1 MRKIS
6 VLLFILT
13 SLLLAGNYQ
22 EIRINNT
29 SKQLIHRLQDLGV
42 DLDHIQQKKGEFIQF
57 AIPEVLTLALL
68 EDGIQ
73 FNIIHDD
80 LESFYAS
87 RLYNISS
94 RDFDY
99 GSMGGYYTH
108 DEVVEHLIELSEDY
122 PSIVSEPL
130 YLGESYE
137 GRPVYAVK
145 LSDNPNS
152 DEDEPEVLYTGLHH
166 AREPMSYMNLFYYM
180 YWLVENYGSDSEAT
194 ALLDNREM
202 WFIPMVNPDGLV
214 YNQGIN
220 SNGGGMQRK
229 NHRQTC
235 SSNDDQYDWD
245 GIDLNR
251 NYSYQ
256 WAFDNNGS
264 SPDPCSQTYRGSEAF
279 SEPETQ
285 IVRDFVESHDF
296 SIVLNYHSYG
306 NLLIHPLGYIAGL
319 LPPEPDLSIFRE
331 FGNEMTE
338 YNNYLMG
345 TGIETVGYTVNG
357 EACDWMYGEHGI
369 YAYTPEIGMSSDGF
383 WPESDRILPL
393 AEENLHPNKFVAW
406 AVGSTYKVRMDF
418 EEDFYIQG
426 ESYDFNYNIKNQG
439 LENSTGSVIINLTS
453 PLFENEEIILTDLGS
468 WQNYTNSKLFS
479 ISSNISGGSI
489 IPITIS
495 VNDDIGFIFSK
506 TYSIL
511 VGQPDLIFSDNAES
525 GMGNW
530 NTDSWGLS
538 QNEFAGNY
546 SFSDSPQ
553 GEYIGEWGTSEMTLN
568 APLDFSELG
577 DAYLQITSKWAI
589 EEGWDWAQILGSTD
603 GQNWIPLQGNYMSG
617 GAGQGIQTS
626 GEFGYDGQSDWIT
639 DNISLSQFAGSEQFF
654 LQFKISSDGYVTDDG
669 IYIDNISIF
678 AYNAANIALG
688 DVNHDG
694 AINVLDIVNIVNII
708 LETTSGEEDLVV
720 ADLNG
725 DGDINILDI
734 VILVGIILQD

>member
-1 MRKIS
+1 MKNMCIL
-6 VLLFILT
+6 LLF
-13 SLLLAGNYQ
+13 LASIFARSYQ
-22 EIRINNT
+22 EIRIDDT
-29 SKQLIHRLQDLGV
+29 SLEVIHRLQDLGV
-42 DLDHIQQKKGEFIQF
+42 DLDHVQQKKGEFIQF
-57 AIPEVLTLALL
+57 AIPENLTLVLS
-68 EDGIQ
+68 EDGII
-73 FNIIHDD
+73 FHVIYDD
-80 LESFYAS
+80 LEAYYAS

-108 DEVVEHLIELSEDY
+108 DEVVEHLVELSEDY
-122 PSIVSEPL
+122 PNVVSEL
-130 YLGESYE
+130 QYLGESYE
-137 GRPVYAVK
+137 GRPIYAVK

-152 DEDEPEVLYTGLHH
+152 DENEPEVLYTGLHH

-180 YWLVENYGSDSEAT
+180 YWLVENYNIEDEAT
-194 ALLDNREM
+194 ALLNNREM

-220 SNGGGMQRK
+220 LNGGGMQRK
-229 NHRQTC
+229 NHRNTC

-256 WAFDNNGS
+256 WAFDDEGS
-264 SPDPCSQTYRGSEAF
+264 SPDLCSQTYRGSAPF

-285 IVRDFVESHDF
+285 IIRDFVEDHDF
-296 SIVLNYHSYG
+296 PIVLNYHSYG

-331 FGNEMTE
+331 FGDEMTM

-357 EACDWMYGEHGI
+357 EACDWMYGQHGI
-369 YAYTPEIGMSSDGF
+369 YAYTPEIGMWSDGF
-383 WPESDRILPL
+383 WPPSDRILPL

-406 AVGSTYKVRMDF
+406 AVGSKYKVNMTF

-426 ESYDFNYNIKNQG
+426 ESYNFNYNIKNQG
-439 LENSTGSVIINLTS
+439 LENANGLVLINIES
-453 PLFENEEIILTDLGS
+453 PIFENEQIMLTALDSWGIYSGS
-468 WQNYTNSKLFS
+468 KSFS
-479 ISSNISGGSI
+479 IPSNTIGGSM
-489 IPITIS
+489 IPVIIS
-495 VNDDIGFIFSK
+495 VNDDLGFEFTE
-506 TYSIL
+506 TYNIL
-511 VGQPDLIFSDNAES
+511 VGQPDLLFSDDAES

-546 SFSDSPQ
+546 SFADSPQ
-553 GEYIGEWGTSEMTLN
+553 GDYVGDWGSSEMTLN
-568 APLDFSELG
+568 SPLDFSEVAVG
-577 DAYLQITSKWAI
+577 YLQITSKWAI
-589 EEGWDWAQILGSTD
+589 EEGWDWAQALGSTD
-603 GQNWIPLQGNYMSG
+603 GQNWIPLQGDYMSG
-617 GAGQGIQTS
+617 GGGQGVQIS
-626 GEFGYDGQSDWIT
+626 GEFGYDGESDWVT
-639 DNISLSQFAGSEQFF
+639 DNISLSQFAGADQVY
-654 LQFKISSDGYVTDDG
+654 LQFKISSDGHVTYDG
-669 IYIDNISIF
+669 IYIDNITVFS
-678 AYNAANIALG
+678 YNTANIILG

-694 AINVLDIVNIVNII
+694 MINVLDIVNIVNII
-708 LETTSGEEDLVV
+708 LGGSASEEDLLV

-725 DGDINILDI
+725 DSEINILDI

>member
-1 MRKIS
+1 MCIL
-6 VLLFILT
+6 LLF
-13 SLLLAGNYQ
+13 LASIFAGSYQ
-22 EIRINNT
+22 EIRIDDT
-29 SKQLIHRLQDLGV
+29 SLEVIHRLQDLGV
-42 DLDHIQQKKGEFIQF
+42 DLDHVQQKKGEFIQF
-57 AIPEVLTLALL
+57 AIPENLTSVLS
-68 EDGIQ
+68 EDGII
-73 FNIIHDD
+73 FHVIYDD
-80 LESFYAS
+80 LEAYYAS

-108 DEVVEHLIELSEDY
+108 DEVVEHLVELSEDY
-122 PSIVSEPL
+122 PNVVSEL
-130 YLGESYE
+130 QYLGESYE
-137 GRPVYAVK
+137 GRPIYAVK

-152 DEDEPEVLYTGLHH
+152 DENEPEVLYTGLHH

-180 YWLVENYGSDSEAT
+180 YWLVENYNIEDEAT
-194 ALLDNREM
+194 ALLNNREM

-214 YNQGIN
+214 YNEGIN
-220 SNGGGMQRK
+220 LNGGGMQRK
-229 NHRQTC
+229 NHRNTC

-256 WAFDNNGS
+256 WAFDDEGS
-264 SPDPCSQTYRGSEAF
+264 SPDLCSQTYRGSAPF

-285 IVRDFVESHDF
+285 IIRDFVEDHDF
-296 SIVLNYHSYG
+296 PIVLNYHSYG

-331 FGNEMTE
+331 FGDEMTM

-369 YAYTPEIGMSSDGF
+369 YAYTPEIGTWSDGF
-383 WPESDRILPL
+383 WPPSDRILPL

-406 AVGSTYKVRMDF
+406 AVGSKYKVNMEF

-426 ESYDFNYNIKNQG
+426 ESYNFNYNIKNQG
-439 LENSTGSVIINLTS
+439 LENANGLVLINIES
-453 PLFENEEIILTDLGS
+453 PIFENEQIMLTALDSWGIYSGS
-468 WQNYTNSKLFS
+468 KSFS
-479 ISSNISGGSI
+479 IPSNISGGSM
-489 IPITIS
+489 IPVIIS
-495 VNDDIGFIFSK
+495 VNDDLGFKFSE
-506 TYSIL
+506 TYNIL
-511 VGQPDLIFSDNAES
+511 VGQPDLLFSDDAES

-553 GEYIGEWGTSEMTLN
+553 GDYVGDWGSSEMILN
-568 APLDFSELG
+568 SPLNFSEVAVG
-577 DAYLQITSKWAI
+577 YLQITSKWAI
-589 EEGWDWAQILGSTD
+589 EEGWDWAQVLGSTD
-603 GQNWIPLQGNYMSG
+603 GQNWIPLQGDYMSG
-617 GAGQGIQTS
+617 GGGQGVQIS
-626 GEFGYDGQSDWIT
+626 GEFGYDGESDWVT
-639 DNISLSQFAGSEQFF
+639 DNISLSQFSGADQVY
-654 LQFKISSDGYVTDDG
+654 LQFKISSDGHVTYDG
-669 IYIDNISIF
+669 IYIDNISVF
-678 AYNAANIALG
+678 GYNTANIILG

-694 AINVLDIVNIVNII
+694 MINVLDIVNIVNII
-708 LETTSGEEDLVV
+708 LGGSASEEDLLV

-725 DGDINILDI
+725 DSEINILDI

>member
-1 MRKIS
+1 MYIL
-6 VLLFILT
+6 LLF
-13 SLLLAGNYQ
+13 LASIFAGSYQ
-22 EIRINNT
+22 EIRIDDT
-29 SKQLIHRLQDLGV
+29 SLEVIHRLQDLGV
-42 DLDHIQQKKGEFIQF
+42 DLDHVQQKKGEFIQF
-57 AIPEVLTLALL
+57 AIPENLTSALS
-68 EDGIQ
+68 EDGIP
-73 FNIIHDD
+73 FHVIHDD
-80 LESFYAS
+80 LEAYYAS

-108 DEVVEHLIELSEDY
+108 DEVVEHLVELSEDY
-122 PSIVSEPL
+122 PNVVSEL
-130 YLGESYE
+130 QYLGESYE
-137 GRPVYAVK
+137 GRPIYAVK

-152 DEDEPEVLYTGLHH
+152 DENEPEVLYTGLHH

-180 YWLVENYGSDSEAT
+180 YWLVENYNIDDEAT
-194 ALLDNREM
+194 ALLNNREM

-220 SNGGGMQRK
+220 LNGGGMQRK
-229 NHRQTC
+229 NHRNTC

-256 WAFDNNGS
+256 WAFDDEGS
-264 SPDPCSQTYRGSEAF
+264 SPDLCSQTYRGSAPF

-285 IVRDFVESHDF
+285 IIRDFVEDHNF
-296 SIVLNYHSYG
+296 PIVLNYHSYG

-331 FGNEMTE
+331 FGDEMTM

-369 YAYTPEIGMSSDGF
+369 YAYTPEIGMWSDGF
-383 WPESDRILPL
+383 WPPSDRILPL

-406 AVGSTYKVRMDF
+406 AVGSKYKVNMVF

-426 ESYDFNYNIKNQG
+426 ESYNFNYNIKNQG
-439 LENSTGSVIINLTS
+439 LENANGLVLINIES
-453 PLFENEEIILTDLGS
+453 PIFENEQIMLTALDSWGIYSGS
-468 WQNYTNSKLFS
+468 KSFS
-479 ISSNISGGSI
+479 IPSNTSDASM
-489 IPITIS
+489 IPVIIS
-495 VNDDIGFIFSK
+495 VNDDLGFEFSE
-506 TYSIL
+506 TYNIL
-511 VGQPDLIFSDNAES
+511 VGQPDLLFYDDAEN

-553 GEYIGEWGTSEMTLN
+553 GEYVGDWGSSEMTLN
-568 APLDFSELG
+568 SPLDFSEVAVG
-577 DAYLQITSKWAI
+577 YLQITSKWAI
-589 EEGWDWAQILGSTD
+589 EEGWDWAQALGSTD
-603 GQNWIPLQGNYMSG
+603 GQNWIPLQGDYMSG
-617 GAGQGIQTS
+617 GGGQGVQIS
-626 GEFGYDGQSDWIT
+626 GEFGYDGESDWVT
-639 DNISLSQFAGSEQFF
+639 DNISLSQFSGADQVY
-654 LQFKISSDGYVTDDG
+654 LQFKISSDGHVTYDG
-669 IYIDNISIF
+669 IYIDNISVF
-678 AYNAANIALG
+678 GYNTANIILG
-688 DVNHDG
+688 DMNHDG
-694 AINVLDIVNIVNII
+694 MINVLDIVNIVNII
-708 LETTSGEEDLVV
+708 LGGSASGEDLLV

-725 DGDINILDI
+725 DSEINILDI

>member
-1 MRKIS
+1 MIKLSFI
-6 VLLFILT
+6 VLFIT
-13 SLLLAGNYQ
+13 SLFAGNYK
-22 EIRINNT
+22 EIRVNNI
-29 SKQLIHRLQDLGV
+29 SNEVIHRLQDLGV
-42 DLDHIQQKKGEFIQF
+42 DLDHVQQKKGEFIQF
-57 AIPEVLTLALL
+57 AIPEDLTLVLL
-68 EDGIQ
+68 EDGIE

-108 DEVVEHLIELSEDY
+108 DEVVEHLVELSEDY
-122 PSIVSEPL
+122 PNIVSEL
-130 YLGESYE
+130 QYLGESYE
-137 GRPVYAVK
+137 GRPIYAVK
-145 LSDNPNS
+145 LSDNPNT

-194 ALLDNREM
+194 ALLNNREM

-229 NHRQTC
+229 NHRETC

-256 WAFDNNGS
+256 WAFDNDGS
-264 SPDPCSQTYRGSEAF
+264 SPDPCSQTYRGTSPF

-296 SIVLNYHSYG
+296 PIVLNYHSYG

-331 FGNEMTE
+331 FGDEMTM

-357 EACDWMYGEHGI
+357 EACDWMYGIHGI
-369 YAYTPEIGMSSDGF
+369 YAYTPEIGTWSDGF

-406 AVGSTYKVRMDF
+406 AVGSKYKVNMWFD
-418 EEDFYIQG
+418 EDFFIQG
-426 ESYDFNYNIKNQG
+426 ESYNFDYTIKNQG
-439 LENSTGSVIINLTS
+439 LENANGSVAINIES
-453 PLFENEEIILTDLGS
+453 PLFENEEIILTDLNS
-468 WQNYTNSKLFS
+468 WEIYSDTKSFS
-479 ISSNISGGSI
+479 IPSNTSGGSI

-495 VNDDIGFIFSK
+495 VNDDLGFIFSE
-506 TYSIL
+506 TYNIL
-511 VGQPDLIFSDNAES
+511 VGQPDLLFSDDAES

-530 NTDSWGLS
+530 NSDGWGLS
-538 QNEFAGNY
+538 QNEFEGNY
-546 SFSDSPQ
+546 SFADSPQ
-553 GEYIGEWGTSEMTLN
+553 GQYVGDWGTSHMTLN
-568 APLDFSELG
+568 SPLDFSEVG
-577 DAYLQITSKWAI
+577 DGYLQITAKWAI
-589 EEGWDWAQILGSTD
+589 EEGWDWAQVLASAD
-603 GQNWIPLQGNYMSG
+603 GQNWTSLEGNYMSG

-626 GEFGYDGQSDWIT
+626 GEFGYDGESDWAT
-639 DNISLSQFAGSEQFF
+639 DNISLSQFAGAEQVY
-654 LQFKISSDGYVTDDG
+654 LQFKLSSDGHVTDDG
-669 IYIDNISIF
+669 IYIDNIAVF
-678 AYNAANIALG
+678 AYNVENIILG

-694 AINVLDIVNIVNII
+694 VINVLDIVNIVNLI
-708 LETTSGEEDLVV
+708 LDGTAGEEDLLV

>member
-1 MRKIS
+1 MKKIT
-6 VLLFILT
+6 FIL
-13 SLLLAGNYQ
+13 LLIASVFAGNYQ
-22 EIRINNT
+22 EIRINDT
-29 SKQLIHRLQDLGV
+29 SKEVIHRLQDLGV
-42 DLDHIQQKKGEFIQF
+42 DLDHVQQKKGEFIQF
-57 AIPEVLTLALL
+57 AIPENIASLL
-68 EDGIQ
+68 SEDGIE
-73 FNIIHDD
+73 FIVIHDD

-94 RDFDY
+94 RNFDY

-108 DEVVEHLIELSEDY
+108 DEVVEHLVELSEDY
-122 PSIVSEPL
+122 PNVVSEL
-130 YLGESYE
+130 QFLGESYE
-137 GRPVYAVK
+137 GRPIYAVK
-145 LSDNPNS
+145 LSDNPNI

-180 YWLVENYGSDSEAT
+180 YWLVENYGSDTEAT
-194 ALLDNREM
+194 ALLNNREM

-214 YNQGIN
+214 YNEGIN

-229 NHRQTC
+229 NHRETC

-256 WAFDNNGS
+256 WAFDNDGS
-264 SPDPCSQTYRGSEAF
+264 SPDPCSQTYRGTTPF

-285 IVRDFVESHDF
+285 IVKNFVESHDF
-296 SIVLNYHSYG
+296 PIVLNYHSYG

-319 LPPEPDLSIFRE
+319 LPPEPDLSVFRE

-357 EACDWMYGEHGI
+357 EACDWMYGVHDI
-369 YAYTPEIGMSSDGF
+369 YAYTPEIGTWDDGF

-406 AVGSTYKVRMDF
+406 AVGSKYKVNMAF
-418 EEDFYIQG
+418 EEDFYIQN
-426 ESYDFNYNIKNQG
+426 ESYSFNYSIKNQG
-439 LENSTGSVIINLTS
+439 LENAVGSVIINIES
-453 PLFENEEIILTDLGS
+453 PLFENEEIILTELDS
-468 WQNYTNSKLFS
+468 WENYLDSKSFL
-479 ISSNISGGSI
+479 IPSNTSGGSI
-489 IPITIS
+489 IPISIS
-495 VNDDIGFIFSK
+495 VNDDIGFIFSE
-506 TYSIL
+506 TYNIL
-511 VGQPDLIFSDNAES
+511 VGQPDLIFSDDAES

-530 NTDSWGLS
+530 TTDGWGLS
-538 QNEFAGNY
+538 QNEFSGNY
-546 SFSDSPQ
+546 AFADSPQ
-553 GEYIGEWGTSEMTLN
+553 GQYVGDWGTSHMTLN
-568 APLDFSELG
+568 SPLDFSEVG
-577 DAYLQITSKWAI
+577 DGYLQITAKWAI
-589 EEGWDWAQILGSTD
+589 EEGWDWAQVLGSTD
-603 GQNWIPLQGNYMSG
+603 GQNWMSLQGNYMSG

-626 GEFGYDGQSDWIT
+626 GEFGYDGESDWVT
-639 DNISLSQFAGSEQFF
+639 DNISLSQFAGEELVY
-654 LQFKISSDGYVTDDG
+654 LQFKISSDGHVTDDG
-669 IYIDNISIF
+669 IYIDEISVF
-678 AYNAANIALG
+678 AYNADNIILG

-694 AINVLDIVNIVNII
+694 VINVLDIVNIVNMI
-708 LETTSGEEDLVV
+708 LDGPAGEEGLLV

>member
-1 MRKIS
+1 MKNMCIL
-6 VLLFILT
+6 LLF
-13 SLLLAGNYQ
+13 LASIFARSYQ
-22 EIRINNT
+22 EIRIDDT
-29 SKQLIHRLQDLGV
+29 SLEVIHRLQDLGV
-42 DLDHIQQKKGEFIQF
+42 DLDHVQQKKGEFIQF
-57 AIPEVLTLALL
+57 AIPEDLTLVLS
-68 EDGIQ
+68 EDGII
-73 FNIIHDD
+73 FHVIYDD
-80 LESFYAS
+80 LEAYYAS

-108 DEVVEHLIELSEDY
+108 DEVVEHLVELSEDY
-122 PSIVSEPL
+122 PNVVSEL
-130 YLGESYE
+130 QYLGESYE
-137 GRPVYAVK
+137 GRPIYAVK

-152 DEDEPEVLYTGLHH
+152 DENEPEVLYTGLHH

-180 YWLVENYGSDSEAT
+180 YWLVENYNIEDEAT
-194 ALLDNREM
+194 ALLNNREM

-220 SNGGGMQRK
+220 LNGGGMQRK
-229 NHRQTC
+229 NHRNTC

-256 WAFDNNGS
+256 WAFDDEGS
-264 SPDPCSQTYRGSEAF
+264 SPDLCSQTYRGSAPF

-285 IVRDFVESHDF
+285 IIRDFVEDHDF
-296 SIVLNYHSYG
+296 PIVLNYHSYG

-331 FGNEMTE
+331 FGDEMTM

-369 YAYTPEIGMSSDGF
+369 YAYTPEIGMWSDGF
-383 WPESDRILPL
+383 WPPSDRILPL

-406 AVGSTYKVRMDF
+406 AVGSKYKVNMTF

-426 ESYDFNYNIKNQG
+426 ESYNFNYNIKNQG
-439 LENSTGSVIINLTS
+439 LENANGLVLINIES
-453 PLFENEEIILTDLGS
+453 PIFENEQIMLTALDSWGIYSGS
-468 WQNYTNSKLFS
+468 KSFS
-479 ISSNISGGSI
+479 IPSNTIGGSM
-489 IPITIS
+489 IPVIIS
-495 VNDDIGFIFSK
+495 VNDDLGFEFTE
-506 TYSIL
+506 TYNIL
-511 VGQPDLIFSDNAES
+511 VGQPDLLFSDDAES

-546 SFSDSPQ
+546 SFADSPQ
-553 GEYIGEWGTSEMTLN
+553 GDYVGDWGSSEMTLN
-568 APLDFSELG
+568 SPLDFSEVAVG
-577 DAYLQITSKWAI
+577 YLQITSKWAI
-589 EEGWDWAQILGSTD
+589 EEGWDWAQALGSTD
-603 GQNWIPLQGNYMSG
+603 GQNWIPLQGDYMSG
-617 GAGQGIQTS
+617 GGGQGVQIS
-626 GEFGYDGQSDWIT
+626 GEFGYDGESDWVT
-639 DNISLSQFAGSEQFF
+639 DNISLSQFSGAEQVY
-654 LQFKISSDGYVTDDG
+654 LQFKISSDGHVTYDG
-669 IYIDNISIF
+669 IYIDNITVFS
-678 AYNAANIALG
+678 YNTANIILG

-694 AINVLDIVNIVNII
+694 MINVLDIVNIVNII
-708 LETTSGEEDLVV
+708 LGGSASEEDLLV

-725 DGDINILDI
+725 DSEINILDI
-734 VILVGIILQD
+734 VILVGIIIQD

>member
-1 MRKIS
+1 MYIL
-6 VLLFILT
+6 LLF
-13 SLLLAGNYQ
+13 LASIFAGSYQ
-22 EIRINNT
+22 EIRIDDT
-29 SKQLIHRLQDLGV
+29 SLEVIHRLQDLGV
-42 DLDHIQQKKGEFIQF
+42 DLDHVQQKKGEFIQF
-57 AIPEVLTLALL
+57 AIPENLTSALS
-68 EDGIQ
+68 EDGIP
-73 FNIIHDD
+73 FHVIHDD
-80 LESFYAS
+80 LEAYYAS

-108 DEVVEHLIELSEDY
+108 DEVVEHLVELSEDY
-122 PSIVSEPL
+122 PNVVSEL
-130 YLGESYE
+130 QYLGESYE
-137 GRPVYAVK
+137 GRPIYAVK

-152 DEDEPEVLYTGLHH
+152 DENEPEVLYTGLHH

-180 YWLVENYGSDSEAT
+180 YWLVENYNIDDEAT
-194 ALLDNREM
+194 ALLNNREM

-220 SNGGGMQRK
+220 LNGGGMQRK
-229 NHRQTC
+229 NHRNTC

-256 WAFDNNGS
+256 WAFDDEGS
-264 SPDPCSQTYRGSEAF
+264 SPDLCSQTYRGSAPF

-285 IVRDFVESHDF
+285 IIRDFVEDHNF
-296 SIVLNYHSYG
+296 PIVLNYHSYG

-331 FGNEMTE
+331 FGDEMTM

-369 YAYTPEIGMSSDGF
+369 YAYTPEIGMWSDGF
-383 WPESDRILPL
+383 WPPSDRILPL

-406 AVGSTYKVRMDF
+406 AVGSKYKVNMVF

-426 ESYDFNYNIKNQG
+426 EPYNFNYNIKNQG
-439 LENSTGSVIINLTS
+439 LENANGLVLINIES
-453 PLFENEEIILTDLGS
+453 PIFENEQIMLTALDSWGIYSGS
-468 WQNYTNSKLFS
+468 KSFS
-479 ISSNISGGSI
+479 IPLNTSDASM
-489 IPITIS
+489 IPVIIS
-495 VNDDIGFIFSK
+495 VNDDLGFEFSE
-506 TYSIL
+506 TYNIL
-511 VGQPDLIFSDNAES
+511 VGQPDLLFYDDAEN

-553 GEYIGEWGTSEMTLN
+553 GEYVGDWGSSEMTLN
-568 APLDFSELG
+568 SPLDFSEVAVG
-577 DAYLQITSKWAI
+577 YLQITSKWAI
-589 EEGWDWAQILGSTD
+589 EEGWDWAQVLGSTD
-603 GQNWIPLQGNYMSG
+603 GQNWITLQGDYMSG
-617 GAGQGIQTS
+617 GGGQGVQTS
-626 GEFGYDGQSDWIT
+626 GEFGYDGESDWVT
-639 DNISLSQFAGSEQFF
+639 DNISLSQFSGADQVY
-654 LQFKISSDGYVTDDG
+654 LQFKISSDGHVTYDG
-669 IYIDNISIF
+669 IYIDNISVF
-678 AYNAANIALG
+678 GYNTANIILG
-688 DVNHDG
+688 DMNHDG
-694 AINVLDIVNIVNII
+694 MINVLDIVNIVNII
-708 LETTSGEEDLVV
+708 LGGSASGEDLLV

-725 DGDINILDI
+725 DSEINILDI

>member
-1 MRKIS
+1 MKNMYIL
-6 VLLFILT
+6 LLF
-13 SLLLAGNYQ
+13 LASIFAGSYQ
-22 EIRINNT
+22 EIRIDDT
-29 SKQLIHRLQDLGV
+29 SLEVIHRLQDLGV
-42 DLDHIQQKKGEFIQF
+42 DLDHVQQKKGEFIQF
-57 AIPEVLTLALL
+57 AIPENLTSALS
-68 EDGIQ
+68 EDGIP
-73 FNIIHDD
+73 FHVIHDD
-80 LESFYAS
+80 LEAYYAS

-108 DEVVEHLIELSEDY
+108 DEVVEHLVELSEDY
-122 PSIVSEPL
+122 PNVVSEL
-130 YLGESYE
+130 QYLGESYE
-137 GRPVYAVK
+137 GRPIYAIK

-152 DEDEPEVLYTGLHH
+152 DENEPEVLYTALHH

-180 YWLVENYGSDSEAT
+180 YWLVENYNIDDEAT
-194 ALLDNREM
+194 ALLNNREM

-214 YNQGIN
+214 YNQEIN
-220 SNGGGMQRK
+220 LNGGGMQRK
-229 NHRQTC
+229 NHRNTC

-256 WAFDNNGS
+256 WAFDDEGS
-264 SPDPCSQTYRGSEAF
+264 SPDPCSQTYRGSAPF

-285 IVRDFVESHDF
+285 IIRDFVEDHDF
-296 SIVLNYHSYG
+296 PIVLNYHSYG

-331 FGNEMTE
+331 FGDEMTM

-369 YAYTPEIGMSSDGF
+369 YAYTPEIGMWSDGF
-383 WPESDRILPL
+383 WPPSDRILPL

-406 AVGSTYKVRMDF
+406 AVGSKYKVNMVF
-418 EEDFYIQG
+418 EEDFFIQG
-426 ESYDFNYNIKNQG
+426 ESYEFNYYVKNQG
-439 LENSTGSVIINLTS
+439 LENASGSIVINIES
-453 PLFENEEIILTDLGS
+453 PIFDDEQIILTNLDS
-468 WQNYTNSKLFS
+468 WEMYSDSKSFS
-479 ISSNISGGSI
+479 IPSNTSSGSM
-489 IPITIS
+489 IPVTIS
-495 VNDDIGFIFSK
+495 VNDDLAFEFSE
-506 TYSIL
+506 TYNIL
-511 VGQPDLIFSDNAES
+511 VGQPDLLFYDDAES

-553 GEYIGEWGTSEMTLN
+553 GEYVGDWGSSEMTLN
-568 APLDFSELG
+568 SPLDFSEIAVG
-577 DAYLQITSKWAI
+577 YLQITSKWAI
-589 EEGWDWAQILGSTD
+589 EEGWDWAQVLGSPD
-603 GQNWIPLQGNYMSG
+603 GQNSIPLQGNYMSG
-617 GAGQGIQTS
+617 GGGQGVQLS
-626 GEFGYDGQSDWIT
+626 GEFGYDGESDWVT
-639 DNISLSQFAGSEQFF
+639 DNISLSQFSGFDQVY
-654 LQFKISSDGYVTDDG
+654 LQFKISSDGHVTDDG
-669 IYIDNISIF
+669 IYIDNISVF
-678 AYNAANIALG
+678 GYNTANMILG

-694 AINVLDIVNIVNII
+694 MINVLDIVNIVNII
-708 LETTSGEEDLVV
+708 LGGSASGEDLLV

-725 DGDINILDI
+725 DSEINILDI

>member
-1 MRKIS
+1 MKNMYIL
-6 VLLFILT
+6 LLF
-13 SLLLAGNYQ
+13 LASIFAGSYQ
-22 EIRINNT
+22 EIRIDDT
-29 SKQLIHRLQDLGV
+29 SLEVIHRLQDLGV
-42 DLDHIQQKKGEFIQF
+42 DLDHVQQKKGEFIQF
-57 AIPEVLTLALL
+57 AIPENLTSALS
-68 EDGIQ
+68 EDGIP
-73 FNIIHDD
+73 FHVIHDD
-80 LESFYAS
+80 LEAYYAS

-108 DEVVEHLIELSEDY
+108 DEVVEHLVELSEDY
-122 PSIVSEPL
+122 PNVVSEL
-130 YLGESYE
+130 QYLGESYE
-137 GRPVYAVK
+137 GRPIYAVK

-152 DEDEPEVLYTGLHH
+152 DENEPEVLYTGLHH

-180 YWLVENYGSDSEAT
+180 YWLVENYNIDDEAT
-194 ALLDNREM
+194 ALLNNREM

-220 SNGGGMQRK
+220 LNGGGMQRK
-229 NHRQTC
+229 NHRNTC

-256 WAFDNNGS
+256 WAFDDEGS
-264 SPDPCSQTYRGSEAF
+264 SPDLCSQTYRGSAPF

-285 IVRDFVESHDF
+285 IIRDFVEDHNF
-296 SIVLNYHSYG
+296 PIVLNYHSYG

-331 FGNEMTE
+331 FGDEMTM

-369 YAYTPEIGMSSDGF
+369 YAYTPEIGMWSDGF
-383 WPESDRILPL
+383 WPPSDRILPL

-406 AVGSTYKVRMDF
+406 AVGSKYKVNMVF

-426 ESYDFNYNIKNQG
+426 ESYNFNYNIKNQG
-439 LENSTGSVIINLTS
+439 LENANGLVLINIES
-453 PLFENEEIILTDLGS
+453 PIFENEQIMLTALDSWGIYSGS
-468 WQNYTNSKLFS
+468 KSFS
-479 ISSNISGGSI
+479 IPSNTSDASM
-489 IPITIS
+489 IPVIIS
-495 VNDDIGFIFSK
+495 VNDDLGFEFSE
-506 TYSIL
+506 TYNIL
-511 VGQPDLIFSDNAES
+511 VGQPDLLFYDDAEN

-553 GEYIGEWGTSEMTLN
+553 GEYVGDWGSSEMTLN
-568 APLDFSELG
+568 SPLDFSEVAVG
-577 DAYLQITSKWAI
+577 YLQITSKWAI
-589 EEGWDWAQILGSTD
+589 EEGWDWAQALGSTD
-603 GQNWIPLQGNYMSG
+603 GQNWIPLQGDYMSG
-617 GAGQGIQTS
+617 GGGQGVQIS
-626 GEFGYDGQSDWIT
+626 GEFGYDGESDWVT
-639 DNISLSQFAGSEQFF
+639 DNISLSQFSGADQVY
-654 LQFKISSDGYVTDDG
+654 LQFKISSDGHVTYDG
-669 IYIDNISIF
+669 IYIDNISVF
-678 AYNAANIALG
+678 GYNTANIILG
-688 DVNHDG
+688 DMNHDG
-694 AINVLDIVNIVNII
+694 MINVLDIVNIVNII
-708 LETTSGEEDLVV
+708 LGGSASGEDLLV

-725 DGDINILDI
+725 DSEINILDI

>member
-1 MRKIS
+1 MCIL
-6 VLLFILT
+6 LLF
-13 SLLLAGNYQ
+13 LASIFARSYQ
-22 EIRINNT
+22 EIRIDDT
-29 SKQLIHRLQDLGV
+29 SLEVIHRLQDLGV
-42 DLDHIQQKKGEFIQF
+42 DLDHVQQKKGEFIQF
-57 AIPEVLTLALL
+57 AIPEDLTLVLS
-68 EDGIQ
+68 EDGII
-73 FNIIHDD
+73 FHVIYDD
-80 LESFYAS
+80 LEAYYAS

-108 DEVVEHLIELSEDY
+108 DEVVEHLVELSEDY
-122 PSIVSEPL
+122 PNVVSEL
-130 YLGESYE
+130 QYLGESYE
-137 GRPVYAVK
+137 GRPIYAVK

-152 DEDEPEVLYTGLHH
+152 DENEPEVLYTGLHH

-180 YWLVENYGSDSEAT
+180 YWLVENYNIEDEAT
-194 ALLDNREM
+194 ALLNNREM

-220 SNGGGMQRK
+220 LNGGGMQRK
-229 NHRQTC
+229 NHRNTC

-256 WAFDNNGS
+256 WAFDDEGS
-264 SPDPCSQTYRGSEAF
+264 SPDLCSQTYRGSAPF

-285 IVRDFVESHDF
+285 IIRDFVEDHDF
-296 SIVLNYHSYG
+296 PIVLNYHSYG

-331 FGNEMTE
+331 FGDEMTM

-369 YAYTPEIGMSSDGF
+369 YAYTPEIGMWSDGF
-383 WPESDRILPL
+383 WPPSDRILPL

-406 AVGSTYKVRMDF
+406 AVGSKYKVNMTF

-426 ESYDFNYNIKNQG
+426 ESYNFNYNIKNQG
-439 LENSTGSVIINLTS
+439 LENANGLVLINIES
-453 PLFENEEIILTDLGS
+453 PIFENEQIMLTALDSWGIYSGS
-468 WQNYTNSKLFS
+468 KSFS
-479 ISSNISGGSI
+479 IPSNTIGGSM
-489 IPITIS
+489 IPVIIS
-495 VNDDIGFIFSK
+495 VNDDLGFEFTE
-506 TYSIL
+506 TYNIL
-511 VGQPDLIFSDNAES
+511 VGQPDLLFSDDAEN

-546 SFSDSPQ
+546 SFADSPQ
-553 GEYIGEWGTSEMTLN
+553 GDYVGDWGSSEMTLN
-568 APLDFSELG
+568 SPLDFSEVAVG
-577 DAYLQITSKWAI
+577 YLQITSKWAI
-589 EEGWDWAQILGSTD
+589 EEGWDWAQALGSTD
-603 GQNWIPLQGNYMSG
+603 GQNWIPLQGDYMSG
-617 GAGQGIQTS
+617 GGGQGVQIS
-626 GEFGYDGQSDWIT
+626 GEFGYDGESDWVT
-639 DNISLSQFAGSEQFF
+639 DNISLSQFAGADQVY
-654 LQFKISSDGYVTDDG
+654 LQFKISSDGHVTYDG
-669 IYIDNISIF
+669 IYIDNITVFS
-678 AYNAANIALG
+678 YNTANIILG

-694 AINVLDIVNIVNII
+694 MINVLDIVNIVNII
-708 LETTSGEEDLVV
+708 LGGSASEEDLLV

-725 DGDINILDI
+725 DSEINILDI
-734 VILVGIILQD
+734 VILVGIIIQD